1 MDADKLTQQI
11 NLLENEIN
19 YQIRAL
25 KSNTQTLLQEFKDS
39 DLHAL
44 EHLEDELDDLEG
56 VRSALLNEIRE
67 LKSIISRQ

>member
-1 MDADKLTQQI
+1 M
-11 NLLENEIN
+11 ENEIN

-25 KSNTQTLLQEFKDS
+25 KSNTQTLLQEFKDG
-39 DLHAL
+39 DKHAL